1 MAPRPALL
9 VTDILYSYVIM
20 MPSTSGSGPKLEKLL
35 AAEGSEPLR
44 PSEEMSDPRASAEA
58 AGLRYVSD
66 SAPGI
71 MRVRSGRGFRY
82 NRPDGTPVSDRP
94 TVDRIKKL
102 AIPPAYRDVW
112 ICRDQSGHLQAV
124 GWDERGRKQ
133 YRYHDE
139 WRTVRDAVKFHRMIA
154 FGEALPA
161 IRERVAADL
170 RKRGLRREKVL
181 AAVVTMLEQTL
192 VRVGSEQY
200 RQQNQS
206 HGVTTLRNRHVS
218 LKGGKARFRF
228 KGKSG
233 KEHDVRIDDPRLV
246 RVVRHCL
253 DIPGQ
258 ELFQWLEDDGEARV
272 VGSDDVNEYLQAIS
286 GQEFTAKDLRTW
298 AATVLAARVL
308 RATPL
313 VPSERGT
320 RSEIA
325 RVIKDVAVQLRNTPA
340 VCRKSYIH
348 PAVLEAYGGGHFRP
362 LARVT
367 EARDEPERTVEE
379 DALLDLLRDAEAA
392 TGSATEAAPRLP
404 RRSARKATARWTP
417 KVLRGR

>member
-1 MAPRPALL
+1 M
-9 VTDILYSYVIM
+9 V
-20 MPSTSGSGPKLEKLL
+20 PSTSGRGPKREKL
-35 AAEGSEPLR
+35 AQGSEPLP
-44 PSEEMSDPRASAEA
+44 PSEAMSDPRASAEA

-71 MRVRSGRGFRY
+71 LRVRSGRGFRY
-82 NRPDGTPVSDRP
+82 TRPDGTRVSDRP
-94 TVDRIKKL
+94 TVDRIKRL

-112 ICRDQSGHLQAV
+112 ICRDQAGHLQAV

-139 WRTVRDAVKFHRMIA
+139 WRTVRDAVKFHRLIA

-170 RKRGLRREKVL
+170 RKRGLPREKVL

-192 VRVGSEQY
+192 VRVGNEQY
-200 RQQNQS
+200 RQQNKS

-218 LKGGKARFRF
+218 LTGGHARFRF
-228 KGKSG
+228 KGKNG

-286 GQEFTAKDLRTW
+286 GQDFTAKDLRTW
-298 AATVLAARVL
+298 AATLLAARVL
-308 RATPL
+308 RAARP
-313 VPSERGT
+313 VRSERGART
-320 RSEIA
+320 ELA
-325 RVIKDVAVQLRNTPA
+325 RVIEDVAVQLRNTAA

-348 PAVLEAYGGGHFRP
+348 PAVLEAYAGGYIRP

-367 EARDEPERTVEE
+367 GARDEPERTVEE
-379 DALLDLLRDAEAA
+379 DALLDLLRDREAA
-392 TGSATEAAPRLP
+392 SGSAARAAPGLP
-404 RRSARKATARWTP
+404 RRNARKATPRWTP